1 MAQYKF
7 QDFCHLLPVPGG
19 SMSAQFCQHI
29 HLICNDLEAMIA
41 FWEKGF
47 GAKLLRRR
55 EFRGAFGAIM
65 DINAGAKLYLK
76 SVPCQRAD
84 EGEPRAGIEHLGMQ
98 VADLEKTVADLQ
110 QMPDV
115 SVVRGPFMSETRR
128 CYFIKGP
135 EGILV
140 EVMQETVQS

>member
-1 MAQYKF
+1 
-7 QDFCHLLPVPGG
+7 
-19 SMSAQFCQHI
+19 MSAPFCQHI

-47 GAKLLRRR
+47 KAKLVRRR
-55 EFRGAFGAIM
+55 EFRGAQGAIM
-65 DINAGAKLYLK
+65 DINGSAKLYLK

-84 EGEPRAGIEHLGMQ
+84 AVEPVAGLEHLGME
-98 VADLEKTVADLQ
+98 VADLEETVAVLRTI
-110 QMPDV
+110 PDV
-115 SVVRGPFMSETRR
+115 SIVRGPFASETRS

-140 EVMQETVQS
+140 EVMQDSAQ